1 MTLQYYSLD
10 LCIKKIFDQEVALTK
25 VYNSLIEDAH
35 FIVSQNNFKDQI
47 IHLVINNIV
56 VNENIKIDKIYRN
69 KKIKSLILEIKFI
82 CLSKKLIKEITN
94 QFKKN
99 NLQVLNLYCSSFVKS
114 ISYKNKINNQSH
126 IIFLDIGY
134 ERTSCLVFN
143 DNEFEYFKSV
153 PIGSNNITKDISKVL
168 KMNLE
173 YAENIKIEFNKN
185 ITEISFNKVEKNKI
199 NPYSEIL
206 KKNFS
211 IALLKQIINARVDEI
226 IEMVIFD
233 SNYMKNLNS
242 KLKFKLATTGGG
254 SRLFSNNE
262 TLIKKKM
269 VHGYLFLVK
278 LI

>member
-1 MTLQYYSLD
+1 M
-10 LCIKKIFDQEVALTK
+10 
-25 VYNSLIEDAH
+25 
-35 FIVSQNNFKDQI
+35 
-47 IHLVINNIV
+47 
-56 VNENIKIDKIYRN
+56 
-69 KKIKSLILEIKFI
+69 
-82 CLSKKLIKEITN
+82 
-94 QFKKN
+94 
-99 NLQVLNLYCSSFVKS
+99 NLYCSSFVKS

-206 KKNFS
+206 KK
-211 IALLKQIINARVDEI
+211 
-226 IEMVIFD
+226 IF
-233 SNYMKNLNS
+233 L
-242 KLKFKLATTGGG
+242 
-254 SRLFSNNE
+254 
-262 TLIKKKM
+262 
-269 VHGYLFLVK
+269 
-278 LI
+278 